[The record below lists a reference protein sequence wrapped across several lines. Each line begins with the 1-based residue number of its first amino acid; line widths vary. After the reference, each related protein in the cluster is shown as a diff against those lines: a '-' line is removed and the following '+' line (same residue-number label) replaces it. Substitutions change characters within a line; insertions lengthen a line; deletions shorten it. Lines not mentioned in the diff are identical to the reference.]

1 MVKKRCIKGKQPLVM
16 LKAVVI
22 SDDEDDLAAVVISD
36 DEDDLGMSSFGM
48 AALPMFILARLCA
61 FMAVPCWMTVTQTS
75 ATAKRQFDA
84 VMRLPFSQDNART
97 QAAALLKEACP
108 GPTSSIPTAE
118 PHVAV
123 GLSAWGF
130 ALLKKI
136 GVPGEFFQ
144 LLMFMAP
151 RKSAMAVGI

>member
-1 MVKKRCIKGKQPLVM
+1 MVKKRRIKGKQPLVM
-16 LKAVVI
+16 LQAVVI

-36 DEDDLGMSSFGM
+36 DEDDRGMSSFGM
-48 AALPMFILARLCA
+48 AALPIFILARLCA

-75 ATAKRQFDA
+75 AL
-84 VMRLPFSQDNART
+84 LPGQHTART

-108 GPTSSIPTAE
+108 GSTSFIPTAE

-123 GLSAWGF
+123 GLSASGF

-136 GVPGEFFQ
+136 GVPDEFFQ

-151 RKSAMAVGI
+151 RKSAMAVGIR